1 MPIYKLEP
9 IEGAE
14 GHKDWWA
21 STLPPTSVWLRAVNS
36 DHARQ
41 RMHLATT
48 TFPPG
53 KKGVRAPWMNAALVR
68 CVEDRSRDVP
78 ANVAMFANGKITIKL
93 GKTA

>member
-1 MPIYKLEP
+1 
-9 IEGAE
+9 
-14 GHKDWWA
+14 
-21 STLPPTSVWLRAVNS
+21 
-36 DHARQ
+36 
-41 RMHLATT
+41 MHLATT

>member
-9 IEGAE
+9 IAGTE

-21 STLPPTSVWLRAVNS
+21 STLPPTPVWLQANDS

-48 TFPPG
+48 TLDAA
-53 KKGVRAPWMNAALVR
+53 KKDVCAPWTNVALVK
-68 CVEDRSRDVP
+68 CIEDRSREVP
-78 ANVAMFANGKITIKL
+78 ANVALFANGKITIKL
-93 GKTA
+93 GKMA